1 MRDSFG
7 GTFMIQLLLIFIVI
21 YVSFMAV
28 ALNYAKAFR
37 VKNGVI
43 NILEQQQYDG
53 TYNDPAID
61 DVNAYLNSIP
71 YKYGSNDELRK
82 SCMNSA
88 VENVDDK
95 VPIFTDNGVCIV
107 PLGESGR
114 NYYKVITYIP
124 IKFDF
129 FNLKFHIAIS
139 GETNIIYTY

>member
-71 YKYGSNDELRK
+71 YKYGSNDELR
-82 SCMNSA
+82 
-88 VENVDDK
+88 
-95 VPIFTDNGVCIV
+95 
-107 PLGESGR
+107 
-114 NYYKVITYIP
+114 
-124 IKFDF
+124 
-129 FNLKFHIAIS
+129 
-139 GETNIIYTY
+139 